1 MLEVSDLHV
10 SYGKIHAVR
19 GIGLQVQQGNITLIL
34 GPNGAGKTTT
44 LRTICGLLRPTQG
57 IVALDRKNLVGMEP
71 HKIVRHGLIMVPEGR
86 KIFAPLTVEENL
98 RIGAYTTG
106 KSRLAETMHSVYEL
120 FPILRE
126 RSRRQAGLLSGGEQQ
141 MLAFSR
147 ALMAQPKV
155 ILMDEPSMGLAPAVT
170 ASVMLKA
177 RAIADT
183 GIAILMVE
191 QNAEA
196 GLEVADDVVIV
207 ARGEIVFSGS
217 VKDARANQSV
227 LLAFLG
233 ESALAADMT
242 GS

>member
-57 IVALDRKNLVGMEP
+57 IVVLDGMNLVGVEP
-71 HKIVRHGLIMVPEGR
+71 HKIVRRGLITVPEGR

-106 KSRLAETMHSVYEL
+106 KSRLAETLQSVYEL

-126 RSRRQAGLLSGGEQQ
+126 RSKRQAGLLSGGEQQ

-170 ASVMLKA
+170 ASVMQKA

-217 VKDARANQSV
+217 VRDARANQSV

-233 ESALAADMT
+233 ESALAADVT
-242 GS
+242 ES